1 MSVSV
6 SMFLNINDYSNHLQ
20 CGFSRL
26 VVQILHMHGK
36 RKEEGGRGEGR
47 DDDDE
52 NGTNERGGKGREKGL
67 RSGERTTGSL
77 GGFGR
82 RCRII

>member
-6 SMFLNINDYSNHLQ
+6 STFLNINDYSNHLQ

-36 RKEEGGRGEGR
+36 RNEEGGRGKG
-47 DDDDE
+47 
-52 NGTNERGGKGREKGL
+52 GTMTMKM
-67 RSGERTTGSL
+67 ERTKEEAKDE
-77 GGFGR
+77 R
-82 RCRII
+82 RG

>member
-6 SMFLNINDYSNHLQ
+6 STFLNINDYSNHLQ

-36 RKEEGGRGEGR
+36 RNEEGG
-47 DDDDE
+47 
-52 NGTNERGGKGREKGL
+52 GKGGTMTMKM
-67 RSGERTTGSL
+67 ERTKEEAKDE
-77 GGFGR
+77 R
-82 RCRII
+82 RG

>member
-6 SMFLNINDYSNHLQ
+6 STFLNINDYSDHLQ

-36 RKEEGGRGEGR
+36 RNEEGGRGEGR

-52 NGTNERGGKGREKGL
+52 DGTNERGGKGREKGM
-67 RSGERTTGSL
+67 RSGERTMGCL
-77 GGFGR
+77 GGFGC
-82 RCRII
+82 RC

>member
-6 SMFLNINDYSNHLQ
+6 STFLNINDYSNHLQ

-36 RKEEGGRGEGR
+36 RNEEGGRGEGR
-47 DDDDE
+47 DDDG
-52 NGTNERGGKGREKGL
+52 GTNERGGKGREKGM
-67 RSGERTTGSL
+67 RSGERTMGCL
-77 GGFGR
+77 GGFGH

>member
-6 SMFLNINDYSNHLQ
+6 CTFLNINDYSNHLQ

-36 RKEEGGRGEGR
+36 RNEEGGRGERR
-47 DDDDE
+47 DNDDE
-52 NGTNERGGKGREKGL
+52 DGTNERGGEGREKGL
-67 RSGERTTGSL
+67 RSGERRMGCL
-77 GGFGR
+77 GVWL
-82 RCRII
+82 